1 MTIGLSKIF
10 FFKLFETIGVGLCFV
25 LFQVEGMGGTTS
37 DYYQQFRKLCFT
49 AFLHLR
55 RLVVFWLWEILF
67 QLRKY

>member
-1 MTIGLSKIF
+1 MTIGLSKILF
-10 FFKLFETIGVGLCFV
+10 YKLLETIGVGLCFV

-55 RLVVFWLWEILF
+55 RLVVFWL
-67 QLRKY
+67 